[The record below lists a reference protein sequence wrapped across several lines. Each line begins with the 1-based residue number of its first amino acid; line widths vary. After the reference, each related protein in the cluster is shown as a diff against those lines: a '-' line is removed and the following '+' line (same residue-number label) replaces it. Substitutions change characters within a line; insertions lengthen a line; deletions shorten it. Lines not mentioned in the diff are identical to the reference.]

1 MVQRIFGTD
10 RTDISYVHFKPPI
23 FIRKGLRDLMKF
35 GPPLP
40 VGDAGSGNAT
50 FQHLCID
57 DLYSGSA
64 GDP

>member
-1 MVQRIFGTD
+1 
-10 RTDISYVHFKPPI
+10 
-23 FIRKGLRDLMKF
+23 MKF

-64 GDP
+64 GDPWDRRKNHRFLMDWFYIP